1 MKKYIF
7 SVLMAAMAAFTFI
20 SCEDVPEP
28 YTLPT
33 QPGAPTT
40 PEVATQGTEASPYT
54 VTDAKTVKTGTSKY
68 IKGYIV
74 GYVPDKALNEAIFG
88 DASSAATAPTNL
100 LLAAKADEKE
110 VNNCMPIQ
118 LPAGDLRTALNLKDN
133 PGNLKK
139 ELLICGDILSY
150 FGAIGLKSPVYA
162 KIDGKEIGKKPGD
175 TTPGTDLK
183 GEAKGDGSE
192 ANPFNSVAAQKYAAA
207 LEIDKATD
215 KEFYIKG
222 KVQSIKEQFGAQ
234 FGNGSFYIADDA
246 NSTQFLI
253 FRTLYFGGEK
263 WKEGDMTLKEG
274 DEIVVCAKLINYK
287 GKGTTNTP
295 ETNQGGKLISV
306 NGKTGAGGGEVKP
319 DPETP
324 DTPASGNIEMT
335 DATIQSGKSG
345 DVELATNGYGSQK
358 VDQEATWYT
367 WKIGDITFK
376 GAKIAISEGKNG
388 KGIQMQ
394 GDAADATKQGFLFNV
409 TAFAKEI
416 KTVTILFSTK
426 ATSTYAPSYTF
437 YAAKAANGK
446 DTAIKGKTTNEV
458 SGDFKTYTETF
469 DLSAQNV
476 KHFTLSNNTKGALYI
491 EKIIITLK

>member
-7 SVLMAAMAAFTFI
+7 SVLMAAMAAFTFS

-54 VTDAKTVKTGTSKY
+54 VTDAKTVKTGTGKY

-88 DASSAATAPTNL
+88 DASSAETAPTNI

-139 ELLICGDILSY
+139 ELLICGNIETY
-150 FGAIGLKSPVYA
+150 FGATGLKSATYA

-175 TTPGTDLK
+175 TTPGTGTEIK

-192 ANPFNSVAAQKYAAA
+192 ANPFNSVAAQKYTAA
-207 LEIDKATD
+207 LETDKATD

-222 KVQSIKEQFGAQ
+222 KVQEIKFQYSTKYGTA
-234 FGNGSFYIADDA
+234 SVYIADDA
-246 NSTQFLI
+246 NSTKFYV
-253 FRTLYFGGEK
+253 FGVRYFGGEK

-287 GKGTTNTP
+287 GNTP

-306 NGKTGAGGGEVKP
+306 NGKNSAGGGEVKP

-324 DTPASGNIEMT
+324 DTPAGGNIDMT

-345 DVELATNGYGSQK
+345 DVELVTNGYGSQK

-394 GDAADATKQGFLFNV
+394 GDAADATKQGFLFNA

-426 ATSTYAPSYTF
+426 AKSTYAPSYTF

-446 DTAIKGKTTNEV
+446 DTAIKGKSTNEV

>member
-54 VTDAKTVKTGTSKY
+54 VTDAKTVKTGTGKY

-88 DASSAATAPTNL
+88 DASSAETAPTNI

-139 ELLICGDILSY
+139 ELIICGNIETY
-150 FGAIGLKSPVYA
+150 FRATGLKSATYA
-162 KIDGKEIGKKPGD
+162 KINGKEIGKKPGD

-192 ANPFNSVAAQKYAAA
+192 ANPFNSVAAQKYTAA
-207 LEIDKATD
+207 LEAGKATD

-222 KVQSIKEQFGAQ
+222 KVQSIKEQFSASH
-234 FGNGSFYIADDA
+234 GNGSFYIADDA
-246 NSTQFLI
+246 NSTQFYI
-253 FRTLYFGGEK
+253 FRIYYFGGEK

-274 DEIVVCAKLINYK
+274 DEIVVCAKLINYM
-287 GKGTTNTP
+287 GNTP

-306 NGKTGAGGGEVKP
+306 NGKTSAGGGEVKP
-319 DPETP
+319 DPDPKPDPTPGEVATGENGGFETWADGKP
-324 DTPASGNIEMT
+324 TNWKTASTAGNATLSQSE
-335 DATIQSGKSG
+335 DAHSGKYSVKVG
-345 DVELATNGYGSQK
+345 GSASANKRLGY
-358 VDQEATWYT
+358 
-367 WKIGDITFK
+367 
-376 GAKIAISEGKNG
+376 
-388 KGIQMQ
+388 
-394 GDAADATKQGFLFNV
+394 
-409 TAFAKEI
+409 KE
-416 KTVTILFSTK
+416 
-426 ATSTYAPSYTF
+426 
-437 YAAKAANGK
+437 
-446 DTAIKGKTTNEV
+446 
-458 SGDFKTYTETF
+458 
-469 DLSAQNV
+469 
-476 KHFTLSNNTKGALYI
+476 
-491 EKIIITLK
+491 ITLKAGEYKVKFYAKAVTEKGASVRPGIVPVTDGKAGDYIYGEYVNELKNTEWKLVEQTLTISADGTYCFVIMNAKKPGGDVLIDDFTVTFGSTAIIK

>member
-40 PEVATQGTEASPYT
+40 PEVATQGTEASPDT
-54 VTDAKTVKTGTSKY
+54 VTDAKTVKTGTGKY

-88 DASSAATAPTNL
+88 DASSAETAPTNI

-139 ELLICGDILSY
+139 ELIICGNIETY
-150 FGAIGLKSPVYA
+150 FGATGLKSATYA
-162 KIDGKEIGKKPGD
+162 KINGKEIGKKPGD

-192 ANPFNSVAAQKYAAA
+192 AKPFNSVAAQKYTAA
-207 LEIDKATD
+207 LEAGKATD

-222 KVQSIKEQFGAQ
+222 KVQSIKEQFSASY
-234 FGNGSFYIADDA
+234 GNGSFYIADDA
-246 NSTQFLI
+246 NSTQFYI
-253 FRTLYFGGEK
+253 FRIYYFGGEQ

-274 DEIVVCAKLINYK
+274 DEIVVCAKLINYM
-287 GKGTTNTP
+287 GNTP

-306 NGKTGAGGGEVKP
+306 NGKTSAGSGEVKP
-319 DPETP
+319 DPDPKPDPTPGEVATGENGGFETWADGKP
-324 DTPASGNIEMT
+324 TNWKTASTAGNATLSQSE
-335 DATIQSGKSG
+335 DAHSGKYSVKVG
-345 DVELATNGYGSQK
+345 GSASANKRLGY
-358 VDQEATWYT
+358 
-367 WKIGDITFK
+367 
-376 GAKIAISEGKNG
+376 
-388 KGIQMQ
+388 
-394 GDAADATKQGFLFNV
+394 
-409 TAFAKEI
+409 KE
-416 KTVTILFSTK
+416 
-426 ATSTYAPSYTF
+426 
-437 YAAKAANGK
+437 
-446 DTAIKGKTTNEV
+446 
-458 SGDFKTYTETF
+458 
-469 DLSAQNV
+469 
-476 KHFTLSNNTKGALYI
+476 
-491 EKIIITLK
+491 ITLKAGEYKVKFYAKAVTEKGASVRPGIVPVTDGKAGDYIYGEYVNELKNTEWKLVEQTLTISADGTYCFVIMNAKKPGGDVLIDDFTVTFGSTAIIK

>member
-54 VTDAKTVKTGTSKY
+54 VTDAKTVKTGTGKY

-88 DASSAATAPTNL
+88 DASSAETAPTNI

-139 ELLICGDILSY
+139 ELIICGNIETY
-150 FGAIGLKSPVYA
+150 FGATGLKSATYA
-162 KIDGKEIGKKPGD
+162 KINGKEIGKKPGD

-192 ANPFNSVAAQKYAAA
+192 ANPFNSVAAQKYTAA
-207 LEIDKATD
+207 LEAGKATD

-222 KVQSIKEQFGAQ
+222 KVQSIKEQFSASY
-234 FGNGSFYIADDA
+234 GNGSFYIADDA
-246 NSTQFLI
+246 NSTQFYI
-253 FRTLYFGGEK
+253 FRIYYFGGEK

-274 DEIVVCAKLINYK
+274 DEIVVCAKLINYM
-287 GKGTTNTP
+287 GNTP

-306 NGKTGAGGGEVKP
+306 NGKTSAGGGEVKP
-319 DPETP
+319 DPDPKPDPTPGEVATGENGGFETWADGKP
-324 DTPASGNIEMT
+324 TNWKTASTAGNATLSQSE
-335 DATIQSGKSG
+335 DAHSGKYSVKVG
-345 DVELATNGYGSQK
+345 GSASANKRLGY
-358 VDQEATWYT
+358 
-367 WKIGDITFK
+367 
-376 GAKIAISEGKNG
+376 
-388 KGIQMQ
+388 
-394 GDAADATKQGFLFNV
+394 
-409 TAFAKEI
+409 KE
-416 KTVTILFSTK
+416 
-426 ATSTYAPSYTF
+426 
-437 YAAKAANGK
+437 
-446 DTAIKGKTTNEV
+446 
-458 SGDFKTYTETF
+458 
-469 DLSAQNV
+469 
-476 KHFTLSNNTKGALYI
+476 
-491 EKIIITLK
+491 ITLKAGEYKVKFYAKAVTEKGASVRPGTVPVTDGKVGDYIYGDYVNELKNTEWKLVEQTLTIPADGTYCFVIMNAKKPGGDVLIDDFTVTFGSTAIIK

>member
-7 SVLMAAMAAFTFI
+7 SVLMAAMAAFTFS

-54 VTDAKTVKTGTSKY
+54 VTDAKTVKTGTGKY

-88 DASSAATAPTNL
+88 DASSAETAPTNI

-139 ELLICGDILSY
+139 ELIICGNIETY
-150 FGAIGLKSPVYA
+150 FGATGLKSATYA
-162 KIDGKEIGKKPGD
+162 KINGKEIGKKPGD

-192 ANPFNSVAAQKYAAA
+192 ANPFNSVAAQKYTAA
-207 LEIDKATD
+207 LEAGKATD

-222 KVQSIKEQFGAQ
+222 KVQSIKEQFSTPY
-234 FGNGSFYIADDA
+234 GNGSFYIADDA
-246 NSTQFLI
+246 NSTQFYI
-253 FRTLYFGGEK
+253 FRIYYFGGEK

-274 DEIVVCAKLINYK
+274 DEIVVCAKLINYM
-287 GKGTTNTP
+287 GNTP

-306 NGKTGAGGGEVKP
+306 NGKTSAGGGEVKP
-319 DPETP
+319 DPDPKPDPTPGEVATGENGGFETWTDGKP
-324 DTPASGNIEMT
+324 TNWKTASTAGNATLSQSE
-335 DATIQSGKSG
+335 DAHSGKYSVKVG
-345 DVELATNGYGSQK
+345 GSASANKRLGY
-358 VDQEATWYT
+358 
-367 WKIGDITFK
+367 
-376 GAKIAISEGKNG
+376 
-388 KGIQMQ
+388 
-394 GDAADATKQGFLFNV
+394 
-409 TAFAKEI
+409 KE
-416 KTVTILFSTK
+416 
-426 ATSTYAPSYTF
+426 
-437 YAAKAANGK
+437 
-446 DTAIKGKTTNEV
+446 
-458 SGDFKTYTETF
+458 
-469 DLSAQNV
+469 
-476 KHFTLSNNTKGALYI
+476 
-491 EKIIITLK
+491 ITLKAGEYKVKFLCKAVTEKGASVRPGIVPVTDGKAGDYIYGEYVNELKNTEWKLVEQTLTISADGTYCFVIMNAKKPGGDVLIDDFTVTFGSTAIIK

>member
-54 VTDAKTVKTGTSKY
+54 VTDAKTVKTGTGKY

-88 DASSAATAPTNL
+88 DASSAETAPTNI

-139 ELLICGDILSY
+139 ELIICGNIETY
-150 FGAIGLKSPVYA
+150 FGATGLKSATYA
-162 KIDGKEIGKKPGD
+162 KINGKEIGKKPGD

-192 ANPFNSVAAQKYAAA
+192 ANPFNSVAAQKYTAA
-207 LEIDKATD
+207 LEAGKATD

-222 KVQSIKEQFGAQ
+222 KVQSIKEQFSTPY
-234 FGNGSFYIADDA
+234 GNGSFYIADDA
-246 NSTQFLI
+246 NSTQFYI
-253 FRTLYFGGEK
+253 FRIYYFGGEK

-274 DEIVVCAKLINYK
+274 DEIVVCAKLINYM
-287 GKGTTNTP
+287 GNTP

-306 NGKTGAGGGEVKP
+306 NGKTSAGGGEVKP
-319 DPETP
+319 DPDPKPDPTPGEVATGENGGFETWADGKP
-324 DTPASGNIEMT
+324 TNWKTASTAGNATLSQSE
-335 DATIQSGKSG
+335 DAHSGKYSVKVG
-345 DVELATNGYGSQK
+345 GSASANKRLGY
-358 VDQEATWYT
+358 
-367 WKIGDITFK
+367 
-376 GAKIAISEGKNG
+376 
-388 KGIQMQ
+388 
-394 GDAADATKQGFLFNV
+394 
-409 TAFAKEI
+409 KE
-416 KTVTILFSTK
+416 
-426 ATSTYAPSYTF
+426 
-437 YAAKAANGK
+437 
-446 DTAIKGKTTNEV
+446 
-458 SGDFKTYTETF
+458 
-469 DLSAQNV
+469 
-476 KHFTLSNNTKGALYI
+476 
-491 EKIIITLK
+491 ITLKAGEYKVKFYAKAVTEKGASVRPGIVPVTDGKAGDYIYGEYVNELKNTEWKLVEQTLTISTDGTYCFVIMNAKKPGGDVLIDDFTVTFGSTAIIK

>member
-1 MKKYIF
+1 M
-7 SVLMAAMAAFTFI
+7 VAMAAFTFI

-54 VTDAKTVKTGTSKY
+54 VTDAKTVKTGTGKY

-88 DASSAATAPTNL
+88 DASSAETAPTNI

-139 ELLICGDILSY
+139 ELIICGNIETY
-150 FGAIGLKSPVYA
+150 FGATGLKSATYA
-162 KIDGKEIGKKPGD
+162 KINGKEIGKKPGD

-192 ANPFNSVAAQKYAAA
+192 ANPFNSVAAQKYTAA
-207 LEIDKATD
+207 LEAGKATD

-222 KVQSIKEQFGAQ
+222 KVQSIKEQFSASY
-234 FGNGSFYIADDA
+234 GNGSFYIADDA
-246 NSTQFLI
+246 NSTQFYI
-253 FRTLYFGGEK
+253 FRIYYFGGEK

-274 DEIVVCAKLINYK
+274 DEIVVCAKLINYM
-287 GKGTTNTP
+287 GNTP

-306 NGKTGAGGGEVKP
+306 NGKTSAGGGEVKP
-319 DPETP
+319 DPDPKPDPTPGEVATGENGGFETWTDGKP
-324 DTPASGNIEMT
+324 TNWKTASTAGNATLSQSE
-335 DATIQSGKSG
+335 DAHSGKYSVKVG
-345 DVELATNGYGSQK
+345 GSASANKRLGY
-358 VDQEATWYT
+358 
-367 WKIGDITFK
+367 
-376 GAKIAISEGKNG
+376 
-388 KGIQMQ
+388 
-394 GDAADATKQGFLFNV
+394 
-409 TAFAKEI
+409 KE
-416 KTVTILFSTK
+416 
-426 ATSTYAPSYTF
+426 
-437 YAAKAANGK
+437 
-446 DTAIKGKTTNEV
+446 
-458 SGDFKTYTETF
+458 
-469 DLSAQNV
+469 
-476 KHFTLSNNTKGALYI
+476 
-491 EKIIITLK
+491 ITLKAGEYKVKFYAKAVTEKGASVRPGIVPVTDGKAGDYIYGEYVNELKNTEWKLVEQTLTISADGTYCFVIMNAKKPGGDVLIDDFTVTFGSTAIIK

>member
-7 SVLMAAMAAFTFI
+7 SVLMAAMAAFTFS

-54 VTDAKTVKTGTSKY
+54 VTDAKTVKTGTGKY

-74 GYVPDKALNEAIFG
+74 GYVPGKALNEAVFG
-88 DASSAATAPTNL
+88 DASSAETAPTNI

-118 LPAGDLRTALNLKDN
+118 LPAGDLRTTLNLKDN

-139 ELLICGDILSY
+139 ELIICGNIENY
-150 FGAIGLKSPVYA
+150 FGVPGLKSATYA

-175 TTPGTDLK
+175 TTPDTDLK

-192 ANPFNSVAAQKYAAA
+192 ANPFNSVAAQKYTAA
-207 LEIDKATD
+207 LEAGKATD

-222 KVQSIKEQFGAQ
+222 KIQEIKSQYSTKYGTA
-234 FGNGSFYIADDA
+234 SVYIADDA
-246 NSTQFLI
+246 NSTKFYV
-253 FRTLYFGGEK
+253 FGVRYFGGEK

-274 DEIVVCAKLINYK
+274 DEIVVCAKLINFK
-287 GKGTTNTP
+287 GNTP

-306 NGKTGAGGGEVKP
+306 NGKTSAGGGEVKP

-335 DATIQSGKSG
+335 DASILSGKSG
-345 DVELATNGYGSQK
+345 DVELVEKYYNSQNVTNES
-358 VDQEATWYT
+358 TWYT
-367 WKIGDITFK
+367 WKIGDTTFK
-376 GAKIAISEGKNG
+376 GAKFAFQKARTERAYKC
-388 KGIQMQ
+388 KVMQ
-394 GDAADATKQGFLFNV
+394 LMQPNRVSCLM
-409 TAFAKEI
+409 
-416 KTVTILFSTK
+416 LQPLQR
-426 ATSTYAPSYTF
+426 TSRP
-437 YAAKAANGK
+437 
-446 DTAIKGKTTNEV
+446 
-458 SGDFKTYTETF
+458 
-469 DLSAQNV
+469 
-476 KHFTLSNNTKGALYI
+476 
-491 EKIIITLK
+491 

>member
-54 VTDAKTVKTGTSKY
+54 VTDAKTVKTGTGKY

-88 DASSAATAPTNL
+88 DASSAETAPTNI

-139 ELLICGDILSY
+139 ELIICGNIETY
-150 FGAIGLKSPVYA
+150 FGATGLKSPVYA

-175 TTPGTDLK
+175 TTPGSDLK

-192 ANPFNSVAAQKYAAA
+192 ANPFNSVAAQKYTAS
-207 LEIDKATD
+207 LEAGKATD

-234 FGNGSFYIADDA
+234 YGNGSFYIADDA
-246 NSTQFLI
+246 NSTQFYI
-253 FRTLYFGGEK
+253 FRIYYFGGEK

-274 DEIVVCAKLINYK
+274 DEIVVCAKLINYM
-287 GKGTTNTP
+287 GNTP

-306 NGKTGAGGGEVKP
+306 NGKTSTGGGEVKP
-319 DPETP
+319 DPDPKPDPTPGEVTTSENGGFETWADGKP
-324 DTPASGNIEMT
+324 TNWKTVSTAGNATLSQSE
-335 DATIQSGKSG
+335 DAHSGKYSVKVG
-345 DVELATNGYGSQK
+345 GSANANKRLGY
-358 VDQEATWYT
+358 
-367 WKIGDITFK
+367 
-376 GAKIAISEGKNG
+376 
-388 KGIQMQ
+388 
-394 GDAADATKQGFLFNV
+394 
-409 TAFAKEI
+409 KE
-416 KTVTILFSTK
+416 
-426 ATSTYAPSYTF
+426 
-437 YAAKAANGK
+437 
-446 DTAIKGKTTNEV
+446 
-458 SGDFKTYTETF
+458 
-469 DLSAQNV
+469 
-476 KHFTLSNNTKGALYI
+476 
-491 EKIIITLK
+491 ITLKAGEYKVKFYAKAVTEKGASVCPGIVPVTDGKAGKYIYGEYVNELKNTEWKLVEQTITISADGTYCFVIMNAKKPGGDVLIDDFTVTFGSTAIIK

>member
-54 VTDAKTVKTGTSKY
+54 VTDAKTVKTGTGKY

-88 DASSAATAPTNL
+88 DASSAETAPTNI

-139 ELLICGDILSY
+139 ELIICGNIETY
-150 FGAIGLKSPVYA
+150 FGATGLKSATYA
-162 KIDGKEIGKKPGD
+162 KINGKEIGKKPGD

-192 ANPFNSVAAQKYAAA
+192 ANPFNSVAAQKYTAA
-207 LEIDKATD
+207 LEAGKATD

-222 KVQSIKEQFGAQ
+222 KVQSIKEQFSTPY
-234 FGNGSFYIADDA
+234 GNGSFYIADDA
-246 NSTQFLI
+246 NSTQFYI
-253 FRTLYFGGEK
+253 FRIYYFGGEK

-274 DEIVVCAKLINYK
+274 DEIVVCAKLINYM
-287 GKGTTNTP
+287 GNTP

-306 NGKTGAGGGEVKP
+306 NGKTSAGGGEVKP
-319 DPETP
+319 DPDPKPDPTPGEVATGENGGFETWTDGKP
-324 DTPASGNIEMT
+324 TNWKTASTAGNATLSQSE
-335 DATIQSGKSG
+335 DAHSGKYSVKVG
-345 DVELATNGYGSQK
+345 GSASANKRLGY
-358 VDQEATWYT
+358 
-367 WKIGDITFK
+367 
-376 GAKIAISEGKNG
+376 
-388 KGIQMQ
+388 
-394 GDAADATKQGFLFNV
+394 
-409 TAFAKEI
+409 KE
-416 KTVTILFSTK
+416 
-426 ATSTYAPSYTF
+426 
-437 YAAKAANGK
+437 
-446 DTAIKGKTTNEV
+446 
-458 SGDFKTYTETF
+458 
-469 DLSAQNV
+469 
-476 KHFTLSNNTKGALYI
+476 
-491 EKIIITLK
+491 ITLKAGEYKVKFYAKAVTEKGASVRPGIVPVTDGKAGDYIYGEYVNELKNTEWKLVEQTLTISADGTYCFVIMNAKKPGGDVLIDDFTVTFGSTAIIK